1 MEHPYP
7 PDPLFRSSKSCKTCF
22 PRQGTSVTG
31 NTDGDPSNNDDEDSS
46 VNGNEDPSVDDN
58 GHPSDDDNAGPSGS
72 GAPPGGGNPP
82 DGGAGSDH
90 WISLGRGGIQPRG
103 NPPGGGP
110 SPGLWSPPGRD
121 APSDR
126 RTRPGRWAPPGRATR
141 NDHNQGIS
149 SQHPVQHEQT
159 STKDNI
165 QKQGSSDEDKKLRAR
180 MVELLFK
187 VMEETKSKQRDS
199 ALKSKSG
206 AEAPSE
212 NAKSESPVRNDPE
225 TKASHTKVP
234 TGVDANPRGDSLYDS
249 SIRDFSLQGNDAQ
262 HKETTSEPSSSSE
275 PMFTLELKKRRNS
288 DNAAALLLEDLS
300 FEYGPQRFD
309 GSNQPSHRPSR
320 EDGSIEELAFPE
332 SDKQNSEDRS
342 SLPEDPNLARGPQRF
357 DGSNESNHPG
367 DSSECSS
374 SEMLF
379 LRRPSALRRV
389 SADQKP
395 LTTQMSNAEAYGMS
409 SVRAFSSP
417 TRPSGSSACNHFKR
431 NPGVDSQCTPS

>member
-22 PRQGTSVTG
+22 PRQGTSATD
-31 NTDGDPSNNDDEDSS
+31 NTDGDPSNDDDEDSS

-58 GHPSDDDNAGPSGS
+58 GHPSDDDNAGPSGN
-72 GAPPGGGNPP
+72 GASP
-82 DGGAGSDH
+82 DGGAVSDH
-90 WISLGRGGIQPRG
+90 WISLGRGSNQPRG

-110 SPGLWSPPGRD
+110 SPGLWSPPGHD
-121 APSDR
+121 APSGR

-149 SQHPVQHEQT
+149 SQHPVQPEQT
-159 STKDNI
+159 PTKDNI
-165 QKQGSSDEDKKLRAR
+165 QQQGSSDENERLRAR

-187 VMEETKSKQRDS
+187 VMEETISNQRDS
-199 ALKSKSG
+199 ALKSKPG

-225 TKASHTKVP
+225 TKASHTNVP
-234 TGVDANPRGDSLYDS
+234 AGVDANPQGDSLYDS
-249 SIRDFSLQGNDAQ
+249 SIRNFSLQGNDAQ
-262 HKETTSEPSSSSE
+262 HKETTSEPSSSPG
-275 PMFTLELKKRRNS
+275 PMFTLELKQRRNS
-288 DNAAALLLEDLS
+288 DNAATLLLEDLS
-300 FEYGPQRFD
+300 FEYGLQRFD
-309 GSNQPSHRPSR
+309 GSNQPSHRPIR
-320 EDGSIEELAFPE
+320 EDGSIEDLAFPE
-332 SDKQNSEDRS
+332 NDKQNSEERP
-342 SLPEDPNLARGPQRF
+342 SLPEDPNLAREPQRF

-374 SEMLF
+374 SGMLF

-395 LTTQMSNAEAYGMS
+395 LTTQMSHAEAYGMS
-409 SVRAFSSP
+409 SVRAFPSP
-417 TRPSGSSACNHFKR
+417 TRPSRSSACNHFKR